1 MGTVKF
7 NTSKCG
13 NFHEFAFFT
22 GLSSTTM
29 PSMRGFTI
37 TGITVPEGIEIMV
50 LGVFDSCSKLEVV
63 NLPSTI
69 TSFGNQAFYGC
80 YRMKAL
86 TILAVTPPTIGAGQT
101 LPTAGTIYVPA
112 ESVDAYKAAWTSYAS
127 RIQAIPE

>member
-22 GLSSTTM
+22 GLSSTTL

-37 TGITVPEGIEIMV
+37 TGITVPEGIEII
-50 LGVFDSCSKLEVV
+50 GTSAFDTCSRLEVV

-69 TSFGNQAFYGC
+69 NLFRNQAFYAC
-80 YRMKAL
+80 YAIKSL
-86 TILAVTPPTIGAGQT
+86 TVLTVTPPTIGAGQT
-101 LPTAGTIYVPA
+101 LPPQGTIYVPA

-127 RIQAIPE
+127 RIQAIP

>member
-1 MGTVKF
+1 MGNVKF

-22 GLSSTTM
+22 GLSSTTL
-29 PSMRGFTI
+29 PLMRGFTI
-37 TGITVPEGIEIMV
+37 TGITVPEGIEII
-50 LGVFDSCSKLEVV
+50 GASAFDTCSRLEVV

-69 TSFGNQAFYGC
+69 TSFGNQAFYAC
-80 YRMKAL
+80 NRMKAL
-86 TILAVTPPTIGAGQT
+86 SILAVTPPTKGAGHT

-112 ESVDAYKAAWTSYAS
+112 VSVDAYKAAWTSYAS